1 MLDPSRP
8 DEAVLGPCARGGAAR
23 ARTIRIGCAA
33 DAPVIRFGTSAPV
46 LESVGAGIDLNGM
59 PAEAPTLIR
68 HGDHLRIAG
77 GADAWVLEL
86 PRGAVSY
93 ARWENTAS
101 RRIVQPRGATWLAQL
116 DTQMA
121 RGMAVAERAGWD
133 AEVTLLAPLHNELQI
148 RLAEACAGLTRARRC
163 SALIAD
169 PLTGAILAVAASA
182 QQQHRYLPAD
192 PNLRNHPA
200 ASAIK
205 PILAAAA
212 LHAYPQLRTLEI
224 EHADAE
230 YSVVANTGV
239 QPSLRAPRSYPSLR
253 IPLRGYLGASD
264 NLYSATLGF
273 LATSIRAADGSPAL
287 RGQNNESR
295 LVMNGRP
302 LLGEPSWSGSNGTLD
317 LSASPLAR
325 SLHDLYGVHVRS
337 DTEPPYDRTF
347 WQPAVEAGALVS
359 SADLQRITPE
369 PVGLRMDAFRSPREL
384 TSFTIG
390 GDRNRWNNAALVEA
404 MSRIYT
410 GRAVR
415 LHLLHSVGSQ
425 PLDYT
430 AGEIPSFTARRDV
443 LDGMAAVTQEPWGTA
458 YALRNAFAPRV
469 HWRAKTGTLMERE
482 WTGSLL
488 LFAGGGEEMCA
499 AAGAGVVT
507 IEFETGV
514 NPDGAAT
521 AVFRDAVVPLLR
533 DVLGWGDADC
543 Q

>member
-1 MLDPSRP
+1 
-8 DEAVLGPCARGGAAR
+8 
-23 ARTIRIGCAA
+23 
-33 DAPVIRFGTSAPV
+33 
-46 LESVGAGIDLNGM
+46 
-59 PAEAPTLIR
+59 
-68 HGDHLRIAG
+68 
-77 GADAWVLEL
+77 VLEL

-93 ARWENTAS
+93 ARWENSDS
-101 RRIVQPRGATWLAQL
+101 RRIVQPRGTPWLAQL

-121 RGMAVAERAGWD
+121 RGMADAERAEWD
-133 AEVTLLAPLHNELQI
+133 AEVTLLAPLHAELQT
-148 RLAEACAGLTRARRC
+148 RLTEACARLERVHRC

-169 PLTGAILAVAASA
+169 PQTGGILAVSASA
-182 QQQHRYLPAD
+182 PQPHRYLPAD

-273 LATSIRAADGSPAL
+273 LATSTRAADGTPAL
-287 RGQNNESR
+287 RGQSNESR

-302 LLGEPSWSGSNGTLD
+302 LRGEPSWSGANGSLD

-325 SLHDLYGVHVRS
+325 SLHELYGVYVRS
-337 DTEPPYDRTF
+337 DTEPPYERAF
-347 WQPAVEAGALVS
+347 WQPAVAAGALVS

-415 LHLLHSVGSQ
+415 LHLLRSVGSTR
-425 PLDYT
+425 LDYP
-430 AGEIPSFTARRDV
+430 AAELPSFTARRDV

-458 YALRNAFAPRV
+458 FALRTAFAPRIS
-469 HWRAKTGTLMERE
+469 WRAKTGTLRERE

-488 LFAGGGEEMCA
+488 LFAGAGEETCA
-499 AAGAGVVT
+499 APAAGVVT
-507 IEFETGV
+507 IEFEAGV

-521 AVFRDAVVPLLR
+521 ALFRDAVVPLLR
-533 DVLGWGDADC
+533 DVLGWGDAGC
-543 Q
+543 